1 MNVEN
6 RISPKEKWNVW
17 PKLFSKKKCCW
28 CAHCT
33 RKPDNFSVLVT
44 STESEKCSLYLSV
57 QMNICHLNQVIL
69 SRKHHKLCFQV
80 KWFFM
85 KIPKWSPFF
94 RLFALKFELR
104 NLKNP
109 IIDAILYVFLGI
121 LMWSKV
127 FEVKLP
133 CGKDVAV
140 VLMDTQGAFDS
151 NR

>member
-1 MNVEN
+1 
-6 RISPKEKWNVW
+6 
-17 PKLFSKKKCCW
+17 
-28 CAHCT
+28 
-33 RKPDNFSVLVT
+33 
-44 STESEKCSLYLSV
+44 
-57 QMNICHLNQVIL
+57 
-69 SRKHHKLCFQV
+69 
-80 KWFFM
+80 M
-85 KIPKWSPFF
+85 KIPKLSPFF

-109 IIDAILYVFLGI
+109 IIDVFLGI

>member
-1 MNVEN
+1 MLLMCTLH
-6 RISPKEKWNVW
+6 KKAWQ
-17 PKLFSKKKCCW
+17 LFSVSDKYRI
-28 CAHCT
+28 
-33 RKPDNFSVLVT
+33 RKMQ
-44 STESEKCSLYLSV
+44 SLPFCPNEYLSFKPGSFSW
-57 QMNICHLNQVIL
+57 VIL

-94 RLFALKFELR
+94 RLFALKFELC